1 MSQSAKVYI
10 YEFGST
16 EPVKILE
23 AETLSDALGSEY
35 DSFPD
40 GAVLCYGNVIS
51 DDKRVLFLAEQEK
64 YDMAFAK
71 GEFSLVIKPTG
82 PFAPII
88 YIAVAIVGALLAA
101 TVLAPKIPN
110 VNPNG
115 GGAFDSSNNSL
126 TERENQ
132 QRLLGLVPEIFGT
145 VFAVPDL
152 IQVPHTVYVDDKEV
166 EYAIMCLG
174 RGRYELSTN
183 EIYDDTTRI
192 KGLTGS
198 IVDIYDANK
207 TPNNPYDDRK
217 FGANTAVFDDI
228 IWDVKRCNSVNGQT
242 LVPYNETAS
251 GTITSNFTDTFIVE
265 NKGITS
271 ILCNFI
277 WPQGIYKTNT
287 QNSNLVSESITVQ
300 ALIKPVDANGATLIS
315 PDTNAAYPELTFDL
329 TKTGGISGQEALRSQ
344 KAATRYCNLYT
355 TWWKQGSIGVPVAG
369 GQTEVARNDAILAV
383 IAENVDPSTPLWITR
398 IRNGDVSSPA
408 DANDRGDQL
417 IIATNEGS
425 TYGTWGRNFESDE
438 AVANVYPNRLK
449 RPTWVTVYKETAL
462 NSGIIDPARNQKI
475 HLLIDY
481 RKFSTSK
488 QPVEYSSTATTPN
501 NYLSFGRNIFL
512 GGGFDR
518 IAIRLRRATA
528 QVYGVGDFSSVTSE
542 TKIKDVFVRSPIRK
556 QDFGNVTTVYSKT
569 FATEGALA
577 LKKRKLQIKATR
589 AIRCYN
595 QNGQYITINNQS
607 GGSIP
612 MTNTGTASVFT
623 GAAANAP
630 YIATNRTDQIL
641 VNILREPVLGN
652 IPFTSI
658 DFNNIF
664 NTLNTVS
671 NYFASGDLKPSGV
684 GANYPLSVTATAFNY
699 TFDKEDMSA
708 EEMIMVVCAVC
719 HLTAYREFNM
729 VKLLFEYSEMIP
741 KLLFNH
747 RNKVPNTQVRTVTFA
762 TKENYDGVSVD
773 WRDPNANDTVKTFK
787 VPIDGRAINALKV
800 DLAGIRNERQAFRHA
815 YRAYFSIAMKN
826 IIDEFEALPEAQTL
840 TKGMRI
846 YSSDNTRAN
855 VLDGEVTGVSGT
867 TLTLSQE
874 ADLTGLTNPYI
885 YLQHRDGSVQ
895 SLPIT
900 QGGNMFRVVYSG
912 SLTNSLIVDPS
923 YYAQT
928 IYQIWSDE
936 NKREKSFI
944 VDERTTSE
952 NGTFNIKATI
962 FNTAIYIADKIT
974 FWLQPVEIKFEDRTP
989 NRRTPIAVGSPYIV
1003 TDTTRG
1009 YCLLN
1014 DSPASYLKF
1023 NTSDNLILPSSF
1035 TMMAWVKVTAAGS
1048 TRDHV
1053 LFSSS
1058 NGTSFRFYVAE
1069 VSGLFSARATRVG
1082 TTTQTLAASV
1092 PNPTTAWNHV
1102 AVTYKPTSGSVGV
1115 MTLYVNGE
1123 KKDILT
1129 GVDTHTNPILYV
1141 AGNANS
1147 QGFKGRLDG
1156 LILCHDALDADAIK
1170 GFYLF
1175 EKNMT
1180 ASKTY

>member
-23 AETLSDALGSEY
+23 AETLSDALAKEY
-35 DSFPD
+35 ESFPD
-40 GAVLCYGNVIS
+40 GAMLCYGNVIS
-51 DDKRVLFLAEQEK
+51 DDKRVLFLTDEEK
-64 YDMAFAK
+64 YNMAFAK
-71 GEFSLVIKPTG
+71 GEFSLIFKPRE
-82 PFAPII
+82 PITI
-88 YIAVAIVGALLAA
+88 LYIAVAVVGALLAA
-101 TVLAPKIPN
+101 TALAPKIPN

-115 GGAFDSSNNSL
+115 GSGAFDSSNNSL

-152 IQVPHTVYVDDKEV
+152 IQVPHTVYVNNKEV

-174 RGRYELSTN
+174 RGRYELDTN
-183 EIYDDTTRI
+183 EIYDDTTRL
-192 KGLTGS
+192 KGITGS
-198 IVDIYDANK
+198 IVDIYEAH
-207 TPNNPYDDRK
+207 TSPNNPYDDRK
-217 FGANTAVFDDI
+217 FGVNATVFDDI
-228 IWDVKRCNSVNGQT
+228 VWDVKRCNSINGQT
-242 LVPYNETAS
+242 LKPSNEVG
-251 GTITSNFTDTFIVE
+251 GTPPLNNFTDTFVIE
-265 NKGITS
+265 NKGMTS
-271 ILCNFI
+271 VICNFI
-277 WPQGIYKTNT
+277 WPQGIYKTHKET
-287 QNSNLVSESITVQ
+287 GNLVSESITVEVF
-300 ALIKPVDANGATLIS
+300 IKPVTATGALLSGFSELSYSFTKAGG
-315 PDTNAAYPELTFDL
+315 TN
-329 TKTGGISGQEALRSQ
+329 GQEDLRSQ
-344 KAATRYCNLYT
+344 KADTLYCNLYNS
-355 TWWKQGSIGVPVAG
+355 WWKQGSIGVPVG
-369 GQTEVARNDAILAV
+369 GMQTEVARNSAILAV

-417 IIATNEGS
+417 IIATTEGS

-438 AVANVYPNRLK
+438 AVANKYPNRLE
-449 RPTWVTVYKETAL
+449 RPTWVTVYKETAI
-462 NSGIIDPARNQKI
+462 NSGIIDSARLEKI

-481 RKFSTSK
+481 RRFSASK
-488 QPVEYSSTATTPN
+488 QPVEYSSTSTTRQD
-501 NYLSFGRNIFL
+501 YLNFSPNIFT

-518 IAIRLRRATA
+518 IAVRIRRATN
-528 QVYGVGDFSSVTSE
+528 QVYGNATYSGVTSE
-542 TKIKDVFVRSPIRK
+542 TKIKDIFVRTPLLN

-607 GGSIP
+607 GGTVP

-623 GAAANAP
+623 GSAINAP
-630 YIATNRTDQIL
+630 YIATNRTDHIL
-641 VNILREPVLGN
+641 VNILREIVLGN
-652 IPFTSI
+652 ILFTSI
-658 DFNNIF
+658 DFNNIY

-708 EEMIMVVCAVC
+708 EEMIMVVCAVS

-747 RNKVPNTQVRTVTFA
+747 RNKVPNTQIRTVTFA
-762 TKENYDGVSVD
+762 TKENYDGVTVD
-773 WRDPNANDTVKTFK
+773 WRDPSANDTVKTFK

-846 YSSDNTRAN
+846 FSSDNTRAN

-1009 YCLLN
+1009 YCVLN

-1023 NTSDNLILPSSF
+1023 NTSDNLVLPSSF

-1053 LFSSS
+1053 LFCSS
-1058 NGTSFRFYVAE
+1058 NGTSFRFYIAE

-1102 AVTYKPTSGSVGV
+1102 AVTYKPTNGSVGV

-1141 AGNANS
+1141 AGNTNS
-1147 QGFKGRLDG
+1147 QGFKGRMDG
-1156 LILCHDALDADAIK
+1156 LILCHDALDADAIR

-1180 ASKTY
+1180 ADKTY